1 MLEDYLNQTCTLRR
15 ADGSDARGQP
25 IYGEPLSVPC
35 RLQKKYKLVQ
45 KTDGETVPAEHV
57 CYLVD
62 KVSVR
67 DTINGCIVHAVDS
80 WVGLD
85 GDIIG
90 YKAVM

>member
-1 MLEDYLNQTCTLRR
+1 MLRDYLNQTCTLCR
-15 ADGSDARGQP
+15 AKGTDVRGQSV
-25 IYGEPLSVPC
+25 YGEPLSVPC
-35 RLQKKYKLVQ
+35 RLQKKYKLVR

-57 CYLVD
+57 CYLVN
-62 KVSVR
+62 KVSVG
-67 DTINGCIVHAVDS
+67 DTINGCIVHTVDS